1 MRVQFK
7 LNWCGLFTDAVT
19 RIKLKELPDTSV
31 GGASH
36 SDNVEEDKDACQWKC
51 LTDRQCTAAV
61 YRSQGKKCFIYYGEV
76 TVQDKIGSITLKKDN
91 ITSPGEFIWR
101 HLLFSL

>member
-19 RIKLKELPDTSV
+19 RIKLKEQADTSV

-51 LTDRQCTAAV
+51 LTDRRCTAAM

-76 TVQDKIGSITLKKDN
+76 TVQQQIGSITLKKDN
-91 ITSPGEFIWR
+91 ITSPGEFTWR